1 VIPFVLF
8 AVVLRVPLTPIHI
21 ALLAPVALLY
31 ARVVLL
37 SPVINIAVLV
47 AMFVV
52 FMVAGT
58 ALFVRRETS
67 R

>member
-1 VIPFVLF
+1 MVFSG
-8 AVVLRVPLTPIHI
+8 TPE
-21 ALLAPVALLY
+21 Y
-31 ARVVLL
+31 GRVVLL
-37 SPVINIAVLV
+37 SPTTNIAVLA

-52 FMVAGT
+52 FIVGT